1 MANRCRRV
9 GALGVVGCVA
19 WVSAPAEASDSLP
32 VAAPRAMAIGVQL
45 DLFPT
50 VISAVNGEL
59 GYAPQVWL
67 GIDHAR
73 VRVIGAHL
81 EPPDALAFADDGFQN
96 PTTTAFAV
104 TIDYVFGDHFDG
116 FWIGGGFELW
126 QRTIE
131 HRDVAETAAWSSTIA
146 TLGGGYIWRF
156 AGNFFLD
163 PWLGVHA
170 TLNPE
175 PVSLGAY
182 EYEPT
187 PILVTASLKVG
198 WFAEL

>member
-1 MANRCRRV
+1 MRAAFGSFC
-9 GALGVVGCVA
+9 ALGTLCLLLVG
-19 WVSAPAEASDSLP
+19 VSARADTEAP
-32 VAAPRAMAIGVQL
+32 GAKPRAMALGFQL

-50 VISAVNGEL
+50 VISAINGEL

-73 VRVIGAHL
+73 LRVIGAHL
-81 EPPDALAFADDGFQN
+81 EPPDALAFADAGFEN
-96 PTTTAFAV
+96 PTTTVFV
-104 TIDYVFGDHFDG
+104 VSIDYTFGGHFDG
-116 FWIGGGFELW
+116 WWLGGGFEVW

-131 HRDVAETAAWSSTIA
+131 HVGVEGKAAWSSTIA
-146 TLGGGYIWRF
+146 TFGGGYIWRF

-175 PVSLGAY
+175 SVQAGPY
-182 EYEPT
+182 EYAP
-187 PILVTASLKVG
+187 PAVVANASVKIGVFVDL
-198 WFAEL
+198 